1 MSTYP
6 YRIYYPESYHKEP
19 AKKWPLILFLHGA
32 GERGNRIELL
42 QRQGLPKLLEKRK
55 DFPFVVAYPQCPA
68 GSYWRVPLLNDWL
81 QKLLQELD
89 NIDPA
94 RIYLTGISMGGYG
107 TWHWGASNPEKFA
120 AIIPVCG
127 GGEPASA
134 RQLLQ
139 MPVWAFHGAKDDIVP
154 LGETLSMTRAIEAAG
169 GKVKLTVYPDL
180 FHDSWTVTYQNPLIY
195 DWLLEHKKAGRS

>member
-6 YRIYYPESYHKEP
+6 YRIYFPESYQKEP
-19 AKKWPLILFLHGA
+19 EKKWPLILFLHGA
-32 GERGNRIELL
+32 GERGNRLELL
-42 QRQGLPKLLEKRK
+42 KRQGLPKMLETRK

-68 GSYWRVPLLNDWL
+68 GSYWRVPLLNEWL
-81 QKLLQELD
+81 QKLLLELD

-107 TWHWGASNPEKFA
+107 TWHWAASNPEKFA

-195 DWLLEHKKAGRS
+195 DWLLEHKKARQS

>member
-1 MSTYP
+1 MSAYP
-6 YRIYYPESYHKEP
+6 YRIYYPESYRNET

-32 GERGNRIELL
+32 GERGNRLELL
-42 QRQGLPKLLEKRK
+42 KREALPKLLEKRK
-55 DFPFVVAYPQCPA
+55 DFPFVVACPQCPA
-68 GSYWRVPLLNDWL
+68 GSYWRVPMLNDWW

-89 NIDPA
+89 NIDPT

-107 TWHWGASNPEKFA
+107 TWQWAASKPEKFA

-127 GGEPASA
+127 GGDPASA

-154 LGETLSMTRAIEAAG
+154 LGETLAMTRAIEAAG

-195 DWLLEHKKAGRS
+195 AWLLKHRKAR